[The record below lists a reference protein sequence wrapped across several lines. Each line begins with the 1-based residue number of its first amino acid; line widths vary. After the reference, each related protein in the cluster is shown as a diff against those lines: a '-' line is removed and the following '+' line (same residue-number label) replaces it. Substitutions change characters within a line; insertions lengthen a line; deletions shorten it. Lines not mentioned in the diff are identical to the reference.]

1 MAERIMQQRAWR
13 SRDSRLLEWLKKHYK
28 TPDDAEDKLVQATA
42 KFQEEPTFDSYKE
55 VRLLA
60 TQCARWD
67 KMRPELHAFFK
78 ASHLNELLTQVDL
91 DEDDTNEII
100 KLVQATG
107 SPILNDASNRIVA
120 LIQTVEETQPDVAL
134 NFYLRYVAHLIDS
147 RNRRAYEEAS
157 RILIRMRTLYEKLGK
172 NDAWIRYITRVRKNH
187 PGLRALQN
195 VLDAAGL

>member
-1 MAERIMQQRAWR
+1 M
-13 SRDSRLLEWLKKHYK
+13 KKNYK

-42 KFQEEPTFDSYKE
+42 KFQEEPTFERYKE

-60 TQCARWD
+60 TQCGRWD
-67 KMRPELHAFFK
+67 KMRPELHAFLK

-120 LIQTVEETQPDVAL
+120 FVQTVEETQPDVAL

-172 NDAWIRYITRVRKNH
+172 NDAWIRYITRLHEKN
-187 PGLRALQN
+187 RALKALQSL
-195 VLDAAGL
+195 LDAAGL